1 ERADQRLGAPRRA
14 GPARRLRPAG
24 AAPGEERGFGPQ
36 RGASP
41 ISSYVRDKR
50 DPPPAASRCRGR
62 APQTLAVSAVF
73 DRGCE
78 SRLHSPEDVYAD
90 PTHPP
95 PGPLAAMAKR
105 RRRLLWKYVVFF
117 SLLVTG
123 ALLANGA
130 IETYF
135 SYQEN

>member
-1 ERADQRLGAPRRA
+1 VRL
-14 GPARRLRPAG
+14 
-24 AAPGEERGFGPQ
+24 
-36 RGASP
+36 
-41 ISSYVRDKR
+41 
-50 DPPPAASRCRGR
+50 PP
-62 APQTLAVSAVF
+62 TL
-73 DRGCE
+73 
-78 SRLHSPEDVYAD
+78 PEDVYAD

-105 RRRLLWKYVVFF
+105 QRRLLWKYVVFF

-135 SYQEN
+135 SYQENK